1 MEKSMYE
8 AVETINENVSNIHL
22 HDTSDTEKHIQ
33 EELLKQY
40 LDGDITEEE
49 YMSKMSQTETK
60 ERLKGDVT
68 EAKAQKYDELQQKFI
83 NDEISEEEMEERMD
97 RLFESGEDFLEAE
110 VSEGP
115 DMTSKAAFRVKEIG
129 QILAFTGIAG
139 LAIYVFLMTK
149 GAALLPMI
157 VIGIIALLAYSRYK
171 GAI

>member
-1 MEKSMYE
+1 MYE

-33 EELLKQY
+33 EKLLEQY
-40 LDGDITEEE
+40 LDGEIDEAE

-60 ERLKGDVT
+60 QRLKGDVT
-68 EAKAQKYDELQQKFI
+68 EAKAKKYDELQEQFI
-83 NDEISEEEMEERMD
+83 NDEITEQEMEERMD

-115 DMTSKAAFRVKEIG
+115 DMTSEAAFRAKEVG
-129 QILAFTGIAG
+129 QILAFVAVAG
-139 LAIYVFLMTK
+139 LAVFVFLMTK

-157 VIGIIALLAYSRYK
+157 AIGFIGLLAYGRFK